1 MSLFEPIFA
10 ALETGATV
18 LHGYA
23 RLTADVD
30 IVVDQ
35 KPDEALK
42 AIRALTALGFVARAP
57 VNAEDY
63 ADENVRRMWFDDKG
77 MRVLS
82 LWDPHNP
89 MREVDLF
96 VENPIDFD
104 LLYERSQIVVLATSK
119 VRIASIED
127 LIQLRTNDSRTDPRI
142 NATSKRFKR
151 SAGASAMAD
160 EKTMEWGSWAEN
172 DEQKLTLG
180 LRATPAQR
188 LAWLEEM
195 IVLAYRSGALPR
207 KR

>member
-10 ALETGATV
+10 ALESGAIRYVVVGGMATV

-30 IVVDQ
+30 LMVDH
-35 KPDEALK
+35 KPEEALK
-42 AIRALTALGFVARAP
+42 AIRALTALGFVPRAP

-63 ADENVRRMWFDDKG
+63 ADPDVRRMWFDDKG

-82 LWDPHNP
+82 LWDPHHP

-104 LLYERSQIVVLATSK
+104 LLHERSQIVSLATTS

-127 LIQLRTNDSRTDPRI
+127 LIQLKRLANRPEDQRDIEALQAIRR
-142 NATSKRFKR
+142 SKRD
-151 SAGASAMAD
+151 G
-160 EKTMEWGSWAEN
+160 
-172 DEQKLTLG
+172 
-180 LRATPAQR
+180 
-188 LAWLEEM
+188 
-195 IVLAYRSGALPR
+195 
-207 KR
+207 

>member
-10 ALETGATV
+10 ALENGAVRYVVVGGMATV

-30 IVVDQ
+30 IIVDQ
-35 KPDEALK
+35 DPDEARK
-42 AIRALTALGFVARAP
+42 AIRALAALGFVPRAP

-63 ADENVRRMWFDDKG
+63 ADANVRQRWLQDKG

-82 LWDPHNP
+82 MWDPQHP

-104 LLYERSQIVVLATSK
+104 LLYERSQIVTLTTTT

-127 LIQLRTNDSRTDPRI
+127 LIQLKRLANRPEDQRDIEALQAIRR
-142 NATSKRFKR
+142 SKRH
-151 SAGASAMAD
+151 D
-160 EKTMEWGSWAEN
+160 
-172 DEQKLTLG
+172 
-180 LRATPAQR
+180 
-188 LAWLEEM
+188 
-195 IVLAYRSGALPR
+195 
-207 KR
+207 

>member
-10 ALETGATV
+10 ALENGAIRYVVVGGMATV

-57 VNAEDY
+57 VNPEDY

-127 LIQLRTNDSRTDPRI
+127 LIQLKRLANRPEDLRDIEALQAIRR
-142 NATSKRFKR
+142 SKRD
-151 SAGASAMAD
+151 G
-160 EKTMEWGSWAEN
+160 
-172 DEQKLTLG
+172 
-180 LRATPAQR
+180 
-188 LAWLEEM
+188 
-195 IVLAYRSGALPR
+195 
-207 KR
+207 